1 MIYSHFVFVCLRVI
15 TILLVSTLP
24 ADKLAGLRSFVYSL
38 DTIFTIIIYF
48 VPKFVALS
56 SPEATQRSSTNH
68 TTTNAMQRVIAKIS
82 GGSLHFPSAH
92 SERSESS
99 QDDLEDTNY
108 GSSRI
113 PSLLREHSSLPPVE
127 EGDVS
132 SDTGDNESSGSVDSS
147 NDEGPSTDN
156 NA

>member
-24 ADKLAGLRSFVYSL
+24 ADRLAGFRSLVYSF

-56 SPEATQRSSTNH
+56 SPEETQRSTM
-68 TTTNAMQRVIAKIS
+68 TYVTANAVQRVIAKIS
-82 GGSLHFPSAH
+82 GAPQRSSEASHGSQH
-92 SERSESS
+92 S
-99 QDDLEDTNY
+99 QDDLGNGEY
-108 GSSRI
+108 GSTRI

-127 EGDVS
+127 EDDGS
-132 SDTGDNESSGSVDSS
+132 CHSGDNESHESIQF
-147 NDEGPSTDN
+147 STEDTLETEDN
-156 NA
+156 A